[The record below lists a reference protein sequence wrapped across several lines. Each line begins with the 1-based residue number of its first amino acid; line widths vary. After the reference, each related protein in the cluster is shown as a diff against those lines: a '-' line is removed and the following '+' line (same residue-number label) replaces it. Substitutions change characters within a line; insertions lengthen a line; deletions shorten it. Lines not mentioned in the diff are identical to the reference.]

1 MSVYSDVP
9 DLLPSSLEL
18 AQADPEEDF
27 EALPPTLQP
36 GAIFLAAPPPE
47 RGLPLLVTSN
57 IYTLMLLAGLLW
69 VWNTRAA
76 QALAAKQTVSLTFE
90 EVPDQADK
98 VPLAT
103 VTGSPRAADSA
114 EGTGTIDP
122 RLLVLEPVLPMEARL
137 EERQDLPLPLLHPAA
152 PPADVHLPQAAGGT
166 GLPRGDGHGGT
177 HGIGKGGSGRAM
189 IRGVPGMNPE
199 LNMNDL
205 EIIHEEIPQYPVLAE
220 WGQIQ
225 GDVVVRVTIN
235 EKGVP
240 IRTELL
246 EGPAQLQ
253 SETMRAIKLWRFGK
267 GIFRGKSLNATF
279 DMTFRYILR

>member
-1 MSVYSDVP
+1 MSVSSDVP
-9 DLLPSSLEL
+9 DLIPSSLVL
-18 AQADPEEDF
+18 AQADLDVDI

-36 GAIFLAAPPPE
+36 AAIFHAAPPPP
-47 RGLPLLVTSN
+47 RGLALLVTSN
-57 IYTLMLLAGLLW
+57 IYTLLLLVGLLW
-69 VWNTRAA
+69 VWNTRAG
-76 QALAAKQTVSLTFE
+76 QAPAAKKAVSLTFE
-90 EVPDQADK
+90 DVPEQADK
-98 VPLAT
+98 APLAT
-103 VTGSPRAADSA
+103 VTGNQRATDSP
-114 EGTGTIDP
+114 EGTGTTDP
-122 RLLVLEPVLPMEARL
+122 RLLVLDPVLPMETRL

-152 PPADVHLPQAAGGT
+152 PPADAHLPPAAGGT
-166 GLPRGDGHGGT
+166 GLPAGDGHAGT

-205 EIIHEEIPQYPVLAE
+205 EIIHEEIPHYPVLAE

-253 SETMRAIKLWRFGK
+253 SETMRAVKLWRFGK